1 MCMCAGL
8 CVYNLHIHVKE
19 SVSGFTTIPFPSSNT
34 SRFGADNLTEVY
46 EGYISIENSADLRP
60 STLTPAATES
70 RAFSSIK
77 KEAKIFMAFVVG

>member
-1 MCMCAGL
+1 MCAGL

-46 EGYISIENSADLRP
+46 IENSADLRP
-60 STLTPAATES
+60 STLPPAATES

-77 KEAKIFMAFVVG
+77 KEAKIFMAFGVG